1 MMKQANL
8 VLCAILAAGTCFA
21 ADFTASNYWENE
33 QMVGENRE
41 TAHATYCPYSTTSLL
56 RADSEFFATPW
67 VEPKSDLRMSL
78 NGEWKFHYSAEP
90 DLRPMDFYE
99 LDFDA
104 STWDVIEVPSN
115 WEMKGYG
122 TPIYC
127 NVNSPFG
134 NWNPPMIGMA
144 ENGWSYDFN
153 PVGSYI
159 RTFTLPENWSD
170 KQVFLNFGGIY
181 SAAFIWVN
189 GQYIGYTQGANND
202 HEFEVTKALKSG
214 ENKVAVQVI
223 RWSDG
228 SYLESQDM
236 FRMSG
241 IYRDVT
247 LTAVPR
253 TFIRDHYITADLSSS
268 SDYTAGKL
276 NVDLWIQNRG
286 SAAATVSAAVTV
298 LGPDD
303 KVVATMLA
311 QKVTVA
317 ADGNDK
323 KLTLSASMSG
333 LKLWSAETPTL
344 YTVIVSL
351 KNDSGTEI
359 EAFSSKY
366 GFRHIEQVG
375 TRVHIN
381 GKQIVFKGVNR
392 SDTDPINGRAVT
404 MENMLTDVTLMKQNN
419 INTIRTSHYPN
430 AAKMYAMF
438 DHFGLYCMDEADLEC
453 HSNTDLSDRPSWE
466 KAFVDRQERMVLRDR
481 NHPSVIFWSL
491 GNESACGVN
500 FAACYDRVKELD
512 DRMIHYE
519 GQKKWVNSTTNI
531 YTDMT
536 SRMYPSLETMESDD
550 RDPRFANTPH
560 FICEYA
566 HAMGNAIGNLE
577 EYWEYIENRSM
588 RTIGGCIWDWIDQAI
603 YDPQDIKNGTL
614 RPFFTGYDYPG
625 PHQGN
630 FCSNGI
636 LTPERK
642 PTAKLAEVKHVYRYI
657 KVASFEP
664 ETREIEIENRYAFLP
679 LSDFA
684 MEWELLSDGQVVQTG
699 RIDELNAAA
708 GDCQI
713 ISVPYDFSKIVEG
726 EEGLLTVR
734 FVRKNA
740 APALAAGSVMAEEQF
755 ALTDAPKL
763 AAKDVS
769 SLAADMTVS
778 GSGPIHVKGNGF
790 SYYFGANGRLISM
803 EVAGVEFI
811 ANNEG
816 PVYDND
822 RYIENDTE
830 PGNLNVSTAFK
841 QMAVRY
847 DHGGDATG
855 CKSVTIRVLLDG
867 STLCQYMMTYTI
879 YSDGTIDMSADFHS
893 YSDETRRLGV
903 SFALA
908 PELENVEYYARG
920 PWANYSDR
928 KTGSMAAVYRTT
940 VSDLAELYVK
950 PQTMGGREEMRY
962 LKLSNDNGS
971 SLLIEAEGL
980 PAFSAL
986 HYSEDDLRDAQHHFD
1001 LEPRKETIIHID
1013 AYQRGLGNASCGQGT
1028 GTIAKYQIHG
1038 GTTMGYKLRM
1048 TPTVAEAD
1056 RPAVPEGTRNGAAY
1070 ISSITMENAMS
1081 SPLKY
1086 TAGEAPK
1093 DFYTK
1098 LPSAMVI
1105 KSLTTAYAYVTLGG
1119 EAAATAKVEAYI
1131 DYNCDGVFAA
1141 GEKRTINEEGRF
1153 SLRAGTA
1160 TKPISGARRVRIIVS
1175 PEQEINPT
1183 GSNDGLVYEFSY
1195 LVSDSDPGEIY
1206 VKPNGTVD
1214 AKGFTYA
1221 TSISS
1226 TGAVKNIE
1234 ESYSSAPKEVY
1245 VPIEE
1250 QMIADPGTVFTLK
1263 FVNASAGP
1271 RSETV
1276 VYQDARYSRGY
1287 VYVDWEGTGAFRL
1300 EQTIGKRNNEEGFN
1314 SKLGNYDEMME
1325 FSVPINVPDDAAGR
1339 VARVRVIYH
1348 DAWHALE
1355 GPNAQNVRGQA
1366 YDIVVNVTGEPS
1378 NDLAE
1383 NLRMVPEGEMFEN
1396 GLAWVKSVSTNGATA
1411 DISYEWAENPGVY
1424 YSEVPAE
1431 IIAEPGQTFTLK
1443 LEADSDEVVTS
1454 RREDMRFT
1462 YAEVFADWSGDHC
1475 QFESIER
1482 FGVEVGGKLYSEV
1495 SGNYRKVMSISLDIT
1510 VPEDAESGLN
1520 ILRVIYNHASLK
1532 LQSAIDR
1539 NLVGQALD
1547 IPVRLPSAQ
1556 DGIVDIIIDEK
1567 RQGVEGIYDLQ
1578 GRRLNEISRP
1588 GIYIVNG
1595 VKVKK

>member
-1 MMKQANL
+1 MKRLCYA
-8 VLCAILAAGTCFA
+8 LCAMISTGSIIA
-21 ADFTASNYWENE
+21 ADFTGSNYWENE
-33 QMVGENRE
+33 KMVGENRE
-41 TAHATYCPYSTTSLL
+41 TAHATYCPYSTTELL
-56 RADSEFFATPW
+56 RADTEFFATPW
-67 VEPKSDLRMSL
+67 VEPNSDLRMSL
-78 NGEWKFHYSAEP
+78 NGDWKFNYSP
-90 DLRPMDFYE
+90 DTDSRPLDFYE
-99 LDFDA
+99 ADFDA
-104 STWDVIEVPSN
+104 SSWDIIEVPSN

-134 NWNPPMIGMA
+134 NWNPPTIGWGY
-144 ENGWSYDFN
+144 NGWEYDFN

-170 KQVFLNFGGIY
+170 KQIFLNFGGIY
-181 SAAFIWVN
+181 SAAFVWVN

-202 HEFEVTKALKSG
+202 HEFDITKALTSG
-214 ENKVAVQVI
+214 ENKLAVQVI

-228 SYLESQDM
+228 SYLEAQDM

-253 TFIRDHYITADLSSS
+253 TFIRDHYITADLTSS
-268 SDYTAGKL
+268 SDYTAGRL

-286 SAAATVSAAVTV
+286 AASATVSAAVTV
-298 LGPDD
+298 LGPDE
-303 KVVATMLA
+303 KVVATMPE
-311 QKVTVA
+311 QSVTVA

-323 KLTLSASMSG
+323 KLSLSASLSG

-351 KNDSGTEI
+351 TNDKGAEI
-359 EAFSSKY
+359 EAFATKY

-375 TRVHIN
+375 PRVYIN

-392 SDTDPINGRAVT
+392 SDTDPMNGRAVT
-404 MENMLTDVTLMKQNN
+404 MDNMLTDVTLMKQNN

-453 HSNTDLSDRPSWE
+453 HSNPDLSDVTSWE

-481 NHPSVIFWSL
+481 NHPAVIFWSL

-500 FAACYDRVKELD
+500 FAACYNRVRELD

-519 GQKKWVNSTTNI
+519 GQKKWVTSTSGI

-550 RDPRFANTPH
+550 RDSRYAHMPH

-566 HAMGNAIGNLE
+566 HAMGNAIGNLA
-577 EYWEYIENRSM
+577 EYWDYIENKST

-657 KVASFEP
+657 KVASFNS
-664 ETREIEIENRYAFLP
+664 ETKEVKIENRYAFLP

-684 MEWELLSDGQVVQTG
+684 MEWELLSDGQPVQSG

-708 GDCQI
+708 GESQI
-713 ISVPYDFSKIVEG
+713 ISIPFDSSKIAEG
-726 EEGLLTVR
+726 EEGLLTLR
-734 FVRKNA
+734 FVRKYE
-740 APALAAGSVMAEEQF
+740 APALSIGAVMAEEQF
-755 ALTDAPKL
+755 ALTEAPKL

-778 GSGPIHVKGNGF
+778 GTGPIHVKGNGF
-790 SYYFGANGRLISM
+790 SYYFGNNGRLMSM
-803 EVAGVEFI
+803 EIDGLEFI
-811 ANNEG
+811 ANQEG
-816 PVYDND
+816 PIYDND
-822 RYIENDTE
+822 RYIENDIN
-830 PGNLNVSTAFK
+830 PGNLNANSAFR
-841 QMAVRY
+841 QMAIRY
-847 DHGGDATG
+847 DHGGDAEG
-855 CKSVTIRVLLDG
+855 CKSVTIKVLLDG
-867 STLCQYMMTYTI
+867 NSICQYVMAYTI
-879 YSDGTIDMSADFHS
+879 YSDGTMDLSADFHS
-893 YSDETRRLGV
+893 YSDETRRLGL

-908 PELENVEYYARG
+908 PEFENVEYYARG

-940 VSDLAELYVK
+940 VSELAELYVK
-950 PQTMGGREEMRY
+950 PQTMGGHEDMRY
-962 LKLSNDNGS
+962 LKLGNDNGS

-1028 GTIAKYQIHG
+1028 GTIREYQISAG
-1038 GTTMGYKLRM
+1038 STMGYKLRL
-1048 TPTVAEAD
+1048 TPTVAESD
-1056 RPAVPEGTRNGAAY
+1056 RPKQPEGTRNGAAFVA
-1070 ISSITMENAMS
+1070 SLSIENALS
-1081 SPLKY
+1081 SPLSY
-1086 TAGEAPK
+1086 VSDRAPEE
-1093 DFYTK
+1093 FYTK
-1098 LPSAMVI
+1098 LPSSMII

-1131 DYNCDGVFAA
+1131 DYNCDGVFATS
-1141 GEKRTINEEGRF
+1141 EKRTINSDGRF
-1153 SLRAGTA
+1153 SLRAGTTA
-1160 TKPISGARRVRIIVS
+1160 KPISGTRKVRIIVS
-1175 PEQEINPT
+1175 PEQAINPT

-1195 LVSDSDPGEIY
+1195 LVSETNPGEIY
-1206 VKPNGTVD
+1206 IKPDGMVD
-1214 AKGFTYA
+1214 AKGYTYA
-1221 TSISS
+1221 TSIISE
-1226 TGAVKNIE
+1226 GAMTNIA
-1234 ESYSSAPKEVY
+1234 ESFTSAPTDVY
-1245 VPIEE
+1245 VPIENH
-1250 QMIADPGTVFTLK
+1250 IVANPGTEFTLK
-1263 FVNASAGP
+1263 FENASAGP

-1300 EQTIGKRNNEEGFN
+1300 DRTIGQRSNEVGFN
-1314 SKLGNYDEMME
+1314 AKLGNYDEMME
-1325 FSVPINVPDDAAGR
+1325 FVVNLDVPESAAGR
-1339 VARVRVIYH
+1339 CARVRVIYH
-1348 DAWHALE
+1348 DAWHDLE
-1355 GPNAQNVRGQA
+1355 SPNDQDIRGQA
-1366 YDIVVNVTGEPS
+1366 YDIIVDVTGEAS
-1378 NDLAE
+1378 NEVSE
-1383 NLRMVPEGEMFEN
+1383 NLRLIPQGELFDS
-1396 GLAWVKSVSTNGATA
+1396 GLAWVKRISTTGATV
-1411 DISYEWAENPGVY
+1411 DVNYEWSECPDEF
-1424 YSEVPAE
+1424 YSEVPVE
-1431 IIAEPGQTFTLK
+1431 IIAEPGQTFTLN
-1443 LEADSDEVVTS
+1443 LEADSDGVVNS
-1454 RREDMRFT
+1454 RRDDLRFT
-1462 YAEVFADWSGDHC
+1462 YAEVFADWSGDHGR
-1475 QFESIER
+1475 FDSIER
-1482 FGVEVGGKLYSEV
+1482 FGEDSGGNLYSEV
-1495 SGNYRKVMSISLDIT
+1495 SGNYRKVMSISCEIT
-1510 VPEDAESGLN
+1510 VPEDAEGGLN
-1520 ILRVIYNHASLK
+1520 TLRVIYNHADRK
-1532 LQSAIDR
+1532 LISAMAQD
-1539 NLVGQALD
+1539 LLGQALD

-1556 DGIVDIIIDEK
+1556 DGIVDIIIDET

-1595 VKVKK
+1595 KKVKK